1 MMIEELSKK
10 VDASFKVYFN
20 STVLVPDMSR
30 KLVRHAHKRIEK
42 SAINGF
48 VVEDD
53 IANVGTLEHSQLDL
67 GECLGQGSFS
77 SVFEIKAIRSE
88 KRQYDADRLVV
99 KVLRPKLSA
108 NPPMLSACAADLVK
122 EGMIMATLNHRNI
135 LSAKAWA
142 PTGVSA
148 YSNGRHD
155 AFFLVLDRLE
165 VILSD
170 RIKRWQKETKQINF
184 SFKQRQSK
192 RTALLKERTSVIL
205 QLSEAVKY
213 MHSKRILHRDLKPD
227 NIGFDRDGVLKVFDF
242 DVARILPEAA
252 VPDDTF
258 LLTKKIGS
266 PRYMSPECAR
276 GEEYNLK
283 ADVYTFALLC
293 HELISLKKPY
303 GDLPS
308 GKHDD
313 LVFFAGVRP
322 IVPNAW
328 PQKVGSLLARCWAD
342 DISSRPTMEETHQ
355 ILEKEFP
362 LMVGEKESK
371 KSKSRLMRRSRTLP
385 VIVCA

>member
-1 MMIEELSKK
+1 MMIKELSQK
-10 VDASFKVYFN
+10 VDGGFEVHAK

-30 KLVRHAHKRIEK
+30 KVVQYANKRIDR
-42 SAINGF
+42 SAIKDF
-48 VVEDD
+48 MEDD
-53 IANVGTLEHSQLDL
+53 IEHVGTLEHSQVDL
-67 GECLGQGSFS
+67 GERIGQGSFS

-122 EGMIMATLNHRNI
+122 EGMIMLTLNHRNV

-142 PTGVSA
+142 PKGVSA

-165 VILSD
+165 VTLSD
-170 RIKRWQKETKQINF
+170 RIRRWQKQNKKINF
-184 SFKQRQSK
+184 SFTQRQIK
-192 RTALLKERTSVIL
+192 RTSLLKERTDVL
-205 QLSEAVKY
+205 MQLSEAVKY
-213 MHSKRILHRDLKPD
+213 MQGKRILHRDLKPD

-242 DVARILPEAA
+242 DVARIVPEAA
-252 VPDDTF
+252 DPDEYF
-258 LLTKKIGS
+258 LLTKRVGS
-266 PRYMSPECAR
+266 TRYMSPECAR

-293 HELISLKKPY
+293 HELISLEKPY
-303 GDLPS
+303 DDLPS
-308 GKHDD
+308 GQHDE

-328 PQKVGSLLARCWAD
+328 PQEVRSLLQRCWSD
-342 DISSRPTMEETHQ
+342 GISSRPTMEETHQ
-355 ILEKEFP
+355 ILEKELP
-362 LMVGEKESK
+362 IMAGGKEIK
-371 KSKSRLMRRSRTLP
+371 KSKSRLLRRSRTSP
-385 VIVCA
+385 VTVCA